1 MAIGITGIVAVLAG
15 LLGCGV
21 LIVVLI
27 GVAWAISANRRSG
40 SR

>member
-1 MAIGITGIVAVLAG
+1 MALGLVSIIAG

-21 LIVVLI
+21 LVVVLI

>member
-1 MAIGITGIVAVLAG
+1 MGLGLVSIIAG

-21 LIVVLI
+21 LIAVLV

-40 SR
+40 SG

>member
-1 MAIGITGIVAVLAG
+1 MGIGIVEIAVV
-15 LLGCGV
+15 LLGCGL

-27 GVAWAISANRRSG
+27 GVAWAISSNRRSG